1 MVVFSKVKFLLCKSE
16 VGNASEVW
24 LAPSEVKF
32 ANHTSP
38 QAKLH
43 CVATSLAKGKLS

>member
-1 MVVFSKVKFLLCKSE
+1 MVVFSKVKFLLRKSE

-32 ANHTSP
+32 AKSLRRK
-38 QAKLH
+38 AKLH
-43 CVATSLAKGKLS
+43 YAVTSLAK